1 MEGKR
6 RHLLAGGLAALMLW
20 GLCPGV
26 SASEGEELITV
37 LTQPAAP
44 EISAKSGILIEQTT
58 GQILYEKNAHE
69 KMHPASVTKIMTLL
83 LVMEAIDSGKISL
96 EDRVVTSDY
105 ASSMGGSEIWLAPG
119 EEMSVHDL
127 IKATAVS
134 SANDAAV
141 ALGEHVAGSN
151 DGFVAMMNRRAQEL
165 GMADTQFVNA
175 HGLDAEGHMTSAHD
189 IAVMSRELLSHSKIL
204 EYTTIWMDTL
214 RDGATSLVNTNRL
227 IRFYKGAT
235 GLKTG
240 TTSLAGS
247 CLSASASREGVSF
260 IAVVMGCATSDE
272 RFASARALLDHGF
285 ANWETVTPELGEE
298 FPATL
303 PVVGGIA
310 DTLPLAYDPPAQVL
324 IPKGRRGDISRVLT
338 LPEALEAPVEEG
350 QVLGKVEYFLD
361 DEKLGESAVFAG
373 EGVRK
378 KSFWDALLQMLLSML
393 KM

>member
-151 DGFVAMMNRRAQEL
+151 NGFVAMMNRRAQEL

-310 DTLPLAYDPPAQVL
+310 DTLPLVYDPPAQVL

>member
-1 MEGKR
+1 MQGKLK
-6 RHLLAGGLAALMLW
+6 HLLAGGLAALMLW
-20 GLCPGV
+20 GFCPGV
-26 SASEGEELITV
+26 AASEGEIVTV

-272 RFASARALLDHGF
+272 RFASARTLLDHGF

-310 DTLPLAYDPPAQVL
+310 DTLPLVYDPPAQVL
-324 IPKGRRGDISRVLT
+324 IPKGRKGDISRVLT

-378 KSFWDALLQMLLSML
+378 KSFWDTLIQMFLSML